1 MEFLNEAS
9 VCCRLKEDIQRIKA
23 KNILNIEAKDSELE
37 SLRKEHNIQMSNT
50 RQELEKQRLDELTNE
65 KSENSKSYDDMKNK
79 LDTLVT
85 DLTSQVNKLT
95 TEKESLEKS
104 SKDQL
109 TKLNSDLAMKSK
121 SYTELNGKFETLKK
135 ENDKMMSSMNS
146 MKMEHEKFLR
156 EKDAEFQ
163 EQLTTEKSKA
173 RDELEQAREI
183 SLKNIKEKDASI
195 VDLKK
200 QLQEMTTAKT
210 LMEKDLSST
219 FTPHLSSF
227 TEF

>member
-1 MEFLNEAS
+1 MS
-9 VCCRLKEDIQRIKA
+9 RLKEDIQRIKA
-23 KNILNIEAKDSELE
+23 KNVLNIEAKDAELE
-37 SLRKEHNIQMSNT
+37 SLRNEHKIQLTNT

-65 KSENSKSYDDMKNK
+65 KSENSKRFDDMKNK

-95 TEKESLEKS
+95 SEKESLEKS

-109 TKLNSDLAMKSK
+109 TKLNTDLATKSK
-121 SYTELNGKFETLKK
+121 SYTELNAKFEALRK
-135 ENDKMMSSMNS
+135 ENEKLNSAMNS
-146 MKMEHEKFLR
+146 MKIEHEKFLK
-156 EKDAEFQ
+156 EKDAELQ
-163 EQLTTEKSKA
+163 EQLATEKSKA

-200 QLQEMTTAKT
+200 QLQEMTSAKT
-210 LMEKDLSST
+210 LVEKDLSSSYKY
-219 FTPHLSSF
+219 FVSGKCPVLF
-227 TEF
+227 